1 MRARTLS
8 IVTVVAAAAATVGAG
23 PSNAAPSAPVESRQH
38 FVQLGDSFSSGNGA
52 GSYEEKSCWR
62 SPNNYGARVAQLK
75 GATYTNAACS
85 GGVTA
90 DILQPR
96 DIGSPSWRTRTYRIP
111 AGAVDARAQWLAR
124 AKADHLCGTPA
135 QPDFSYVYTLSSSA
149 SAGDLY
155 TATVRCQLQAA
166 PQIDAVDRSTDAVFV
181 TTGGNDVGFTSIV
194 IDCLVLR
201 AAGSCKARIDAA
213 NVELTSLKPRLV
225 ETLQAVHDRSGGR
238 AHLYLLGYPH
248 LINTDSFRLSST
260 YDAGQ
265 ELSRMQLRGDTL
277 QGAAMAELSR
287 ANGGQGGFTFVDVKR
302 DWGGYTHGIDPHVVA
317 NNSNAWLVPVL
328 APGRELKEF
337 VHPTAAGWGASALAL
352 ADAMR

>member
-1 MRARTLS
+1 MRVRALS
-8 IVTVVAAAAATVGAG
+8 VVTAVAAVVATVGAS
-23 PSNAAPSAPVESRQH
+23 PSNAAPGGSVESPQH

-52 GSYEEKSCWR
+52 GSYVEKTCWR

-90 DILQPR
+90 DILEPR
-96 DIGSPSWRTRTYRIP
+96 DLGSPSWRTRTYRIP
-111 AGAVDARAQWLAR
+111 AGAVDARAQWLAK
-124 AKADHLCGTPA
+124 AKADQLCGTPA
-135 QPDFSYVYTLSSSA
+135 QSDFSYVYTVSSSA

-155 TATVRCQLQAA
+155 TAAVRCQLQAA

-181 TTGGNDVGFTSIV
+181 TTGGNDVRFTSIV

-201 AAGSCKARIDAA
+201 SAGSCKARIDAA
-213 NVELTSLKPRLV
+213 NAQLTSLKQETK

-238 AHLYLLGYPH
+238 AHVYLLGYPH
-248 LINTDSFRLSST
+248 LINTDNFRLGST
-260 YDAGQ
+260 YDAGN

-277 QGAAMAELSR
+277 QRAAMAELSR
-287 ANGGQGGFTFVDVKR
+287 ANGGRGGFTFVDVKR

-317 NNSNAWLVPVL
+317 DNSDAWLVPVL
-328 APGRELKEF
+328 SPGRELKEF